1 MRYEVLGP
9 LRVSNGET
17 GRSISAPKMGVLLT
31 VLLVR
36 AGRVVPTHELI
47 TEIWGDFPP
56 RQAVATIQVYVSQ
69 LRKIL
74 NSPGPDA
81 SPIITR
87 QGGYLLRLGTDE
99 WDVGVAER
107 LIQRGRTYLALED
120 HDSAQAA
127 ETALGAAL
135 DLWRGPIAGEP
146 EYGPIVARFAKQMEE
161 LRLEC
166 LELLIDARLGL
177 GRHRQLIGQLYA
189 LTEEFPLRETF
200 SRQLMLALY
209 RSERQADALT
219 VYRVARHTF
228 NAELGLEPSRTLASL
243 HRAILAADAQLD
255 LLTTAA

>member
-17 GRSISAPKMGVLLT
+17 GRPVSAPKMGVLLT

-74 NSPGPDA
+74 RSPGPDA
-81 SPIITR
+81 SPILTR
-87 QGGYLLRLGTDE
+87 QGGYLLRLGSDE

-107 LIQRGRTYLALED
+107 LIQRGRTHLALAD
-120 HDSAQAA
+120 HQAAQA
-127 ETALGAAL
+127 ALGAAL

-146 EYGPIVARFAKQMEE
+146 EYGPIIARFAKQMEE

-177 GRHRQLIGQLYA
+177 GQHRQLVGQLYA

-243 HRAILAADAQLD
+243 HRAILAADADLD